1 MLVNTFNPDGS
12 IKEDAYLDVDYLDTM
27 VYGFFASPEYYI
39 DSTTGNISLTS
50 QNGYTKVNAVPAG
63 YSYADYILGNEDNRL
78 AEAKYGTAIN
88 GKVNYNSLDS

>member
-1 MLVNTFNPDGS
+1 MAEISATSVNGLSWTQSVARVIPVSSRVG
-12 IKEDAYLDVDYLDTM
+12 
-27 VYGFFASPEYYI
+27 SPEYYI

-78 AEAKYGTAIN
+78 AEAKYGTVFA
-88 GKVNYNSLDS
+88 